1 MTTIPKPIPKQPAR
15 LSGTVKDKPALKKKQ
30 SSINIM
36 GMVKS
41 IKETFRPFQDE
52 FLSEWRWL
60 MKKLYVYDY
69 EREESVL
76 DTYRKFRGWK

>member
-1 MTTIPKPIPKQPAR
+1 
-15 LSGTVKDKPALKKKQ
+15 
-30 SSINIM
+30 M

-60 MKKLYVYDY
+60 MKKLHVYDY